1 MSITHC
7 SSLNEVCN
15 DLAMSGSATVTIVTS
30 TRSMNVPAQIATSGG
45 LRHLILYITAVGLGF
60 PDPHRG

>member
-30 TRSMNVPAQIATSGG
+30 TRSMNVPAQIAASGSH
-45 LRHLILYITAVGLGF
+45 LRMPSWLRPVAEE
-60 PDPHRG
+60 R